1 MGRTLSSGD
10 NIRCLDGQ
18 RADFTVRWHLVG
30 AWRAGDEPLMKIEE
44 LHNFLERA
52 AILDEEHVAAV
63 VLAIFR

>member
-18 RADFTVRWHLVG
+18 RSDFTVRWHLVG
-30 AWRAGDEPLMKIEE
+30 DRRAGDEPLMKIEE
-44 LHNFLERA
+44 SYDFLECT